1 MTPLPKISIRLKATL
16 SAVLAVSLA
25 VLVAGWLALRSI
37 EQHELIRLDEALAV
51 RTELAALSLTP
62 LIQAASLQPL
72 DDAHLVALRNS
83 TGEVARHAL
92 ARVTVVGPDG
102 RVWADSSVPHT
113 QTHLIQN
120 HGNRPEVMQA
130 MKAGRGT
137 YVRQSETTGIRT
149 SYFALRVDGPT
160 GEPAAVI
167 RVGLPL
173 TTLEARIGDM
183 QHALAIAFS
192 VVLGVAALLSL
203 LIFSGL
209 TKPLSEIA
217 VVARRIA
224 GGALSERVPQRSRD
238 EVGMLAES
246 INQMADQLASKI
258 QQVSEDRAQLLAMLS
273 SMVEGVMVLDC
284 HGNLLRMNPAAERMF
299 GVQPDT
305 KLPMDVCRLIQHP
318 EFTTFVQQVM
328 AAKGNRGGE
337 LTVMPSGKTLRVEAS
352 VTECQR
358 ENEACAVLVFHDITA
373 LRRLEKVRKDFVA
386 NVSHELR
393 TPLTSIKGY
402 VEALLDGALSN
413 PAQAEPFLNIIL
425 KQADR
430 LNLIIEDLL
439 QLSQIE
445 SGQVQFKREPVDL
458 SGLLERTL
466 AMIKPLADKKRHTV
480 HLRLPPDLPLVCGDE
495 ERLGQVFTN
504 LLDNAVKYTPAGGTI
519 DIAGRRFGA
528 GHVELSV
535 ADTGVGIPQA
545 DRPRVFERFYRVD
558 KARSRE
564 LGGTGLGLSIVKH
577 IVEAHE
583 GTIWVEG
590 NDPIGSRFVLRL
602 PIVAP
607 TAEIGEAARSA

>member
-1 MTPLPKISIRLKATL
+1 LSIRLKATL
-16 SAVLAVSLA
+16 SALLAVSLG

-37 EQHELIRLDEALAV
+37 EQHELVRLEEALTV

-62 LIQAASLQPL
+62 LIQAASLHPL
-72 DDAHLVALRNS
+72 DDARLAALRRT

-92 ARVTVVGPDG
+92 VRVTVVGADG
-102 RVWADSSVPHT
+102 GVWADSSVPDA
-113 QTHLIQN
+113 QTHSIQP
-120 HGNRPEVMQA
+120 HGTRPEVVQA
-130 MKAGRGT
+130 LAGGRGT
-137 YVRQSETTGIRT
+137 HVRTSETTGIRT
-149 SYFALRVDGPT
+149 SYFALRVDGPAGT
-160 GEPAAVI
+160 PAAVI

-173 TTLEARIGDM
+173 TTLEARIGAM
-183 QHALAIAFS
+183 QRTLAVAFS
-192 VVLGVAALLSL
+192 VVLGVAALMSL

-209 TKPLSEIA
+209 TKPLSDIA

-224 GGALSERVPQRSRD
+224 GGALGERVPQRSRD

-246 INQMADQLASKI
+246 INQMADQLAGKI
-258 QQVSEDRAQLLAMLS
+258 QQVSDDRAQLLAMLS

-284 HGNLLRMNPAAERMF
+284 HGNLLRLNPAAERMF
-299 GVQPDT
+299 GVRPDT
-305 KLPMDVCRLIQHP
+305 TLPVDVCGLIQHS
-318 EFTTFVQQVM
+318 EFTAFVRQVL
-328 AAKGNRGGE
+328 ASKEPRGGE
-337 LTVMPSGKTLRVEAS
+337 LTVKPSGKTLRVEAS
-352 VTECQR
+352 VTECDR

-413 PAQAEPFLNIIL
+413 PVQAEPFLQIIL

-445 SGQVQFKREPVDL
+445 SGQVEFKREPVAL
-458 SGLLERTL
+458 AGLVERTL
-466 AMIKPLADKKRHTV
+466 AMIKPLADKKRHAM
-480 HLRLPPDLPLVCGDE
+480 HLLLPPDLPAVLGDE
-495 ERLGQVFTN
+495 ERLGQVMSN
-504 LLDNAVKYTPAGGTI
+504 LLDNAVKYTPEGGTI
-519 DIAGRRFGA
+519 DVSGRRVGA
-528 GHVELSV
+528 GHVEISV
-535 ADTGVGIPQA
+535 ADTGVGIPPP

-577 IVEAHE
+577 IVEAHQ

-590 NDPIGSRFVLRL
+590 NDPFGSRFVLRL
-602 PIVAP
+602 PI
-607 TAEIGEAARSA
+607 EASS

>member
-1 MTPLPKISIRLKATL
+1 LSIRLKATL
-16 SAVLAVSLA
+16 SALLAVSLG

-37 EQHELIRLDEALAV
+37 EQHELARLEEALSV
-51 RTELAALSLTP
+51 RTELAALSLGP
-62 LIQAASLQPL
+62 LIQEAPPLL
-72 DDAHLVALRNS
+72 DDARLHALRTTTS
-83 TGEVARHAL
+83 EVARHAL
-92 ARVTVVGPDG
+92 ARVTVIAPDG
-102 RVWADSSVPHT
+102 TVLADSSVSEADT
-113 QTHLIQN
+113 NRVQN
-120 HGNRPEVMQA
+120 HGNRPEVRQA
-130 MKAGRGT
+130 MQAGRGRH
-137 YVRQSETTGIRT
+137 VRRSETTGVRT
-149 SYFALRVDGPT
+149 SYFALRVDRT
-160 GEPAAVI
+160 ASIPAAVI
-167 RVGLPL
+167 RLGLPL

-183 QHALAIAFS
+183 QQTLAIAFS
-192 VVLGVAALLSL
+192 IILGVAATLSL
-203 LIFSGL
+203 LIFGGL

-224 GGALSERVPQRSRD
+224 GGALGERVAQHSRD

-246 INQMADQLASKI
+246 INQMADQLESKI

-284 HGNLLRMNPAAERMF
+284 QGRLLRMNPAAERMF
-299 GVQPDT
+299 GVHPIDT
-305 KLPMDVCRLIQHP
+305 ARQKVFQLIQHP
-318 EFTTFVQQVM
+318 EFTEFVQKVLET
-328 AAKGNRGGE
+328 KGNRGAE
-337 LTVMPSGKTLRVEAS
+337 ITVRPSGKTLRVEAS
-352 VTECQR
+352 VTECER

-402 VEALLDGALSN
+402 VEALLDGALAN
-413 PAQAEPFLNIIL
+413 PAQAEPFLHIIL

-458 SGLLERTL
+458 LGLLERTM
-466 AMIKPLADKKRHTV
+466 AMIKPLADKKRHTI
-480 HLRLPPDLPLVCGDE
+480 LLMLPPDLPAIVGDE

-504 LLDNAVKYTPAGGTI
+504 LLDNAVKYTPEGGTI
-519 DIAGRRFGA
+519 EISGRRTENR
-528 GHVELSV
+528 HVEISV
-535 ADTGVGIPQA
+535 ADTGVGIPPA

-577 IVEAHE
+577 IVEAHH

-590 NDPIGSRFVLRL
+590 NDPFGSRFILHL
-602 PIVAP
+602 PIMESPDRSPAP
-607 TAEIGEAARSA
+607 PRPA